1 MKQIN
6 ESNNYKILTRKRALL
21 VTGINNTRS
30 WCGQRL
36 KFGTINNFLTS
47 KLQPRDH
54 AAFYEY
60 TSLLSLYLRRS
71 IYKTV
76 LC

>member
-6 ESNNYKILTRKRALL
+6 ESNNYEILTRKALL
-21 VTGINNTRS
+21 VAGINNTRS
-30 WCGQRL
+30 WCGQNL
-36 KFGTINNFLTS
+36 EFGTKNNFLTS
-47 KLQPRDH
+47 NLQLRDH

-76 LC
+76 LR